1 MRKINP
7 IAIVDEVIKIGQ
19 LILIQD
25 ENLNEESF
33 QSCSKNRTKNSLTK
47 FATFKIVDQPSFP
60 TLKILVDDK
69 IVNVVEEVHYS
80 EILTSG
86 ILDFSEILPNYRK
99 IEDLVKDLRE
109 YIIEKENGEEKLEYM
124 IKTRELGFESVFDDY
139 FDNHLNNLLK
149 LKSINLT
156 MFSDFVYRSLN
167 MDYLNGEDS
176 RVRDLTIVD
185 GVKHYRLKYDHRDVA
200 EFTSIFFKDE
210 IVKVMK
216 NMI

>member
-7 IAIVDEVIKIGQ
+7 IAIVNEVTKIGQ
-19 LILIQD
+19 RILIQD

-33 QSCSKNRTKNSLTK
+33 RSCSKSRIRDSLTR
-47 FATFKIVDQPSFP
+47 FATFEIVDQPSSP

-69 IVNVVEEVHYS
+69 IVNVVEEVYYS

-109 YIIEKENGEEKLEYM
+109 YIIEKENGEEELEYM
-124 IKTRELGFESVFDDY
+124 IKIRELGFDSLFDDY

-185 GVKHYRLKYDHRDVA
+185 GVKHYRLKYDHRNVA
-200 EFTSIFFKDE
+200 EFTSTFFKDE
-210 IVKVMK
+210 IVKVLK

>member
-7 IAIVDEVIKIGQ
+7 IAIVNEVTKIGQ
-19 LILIQD
+19 RILIQD

-33 QSCSKNRTKNSLTK
+33 RSCSKNRIRDSLTR
-47 FATFKIVDQPSFP
+47 FATFEIVDQPSSP

-69 IVNVVEEVHYS
+69 IVNVVEEVYYS

-86 ILDFSEILPNYRK
+86 ILDFSDILPNYRK
-99 IEDLVKDLRE
+99 IEDLIKDLRE
-109 YIIEKENGEEKLEYM
+109 YIIEKENGEEELEYM
-124 IKTRELGFESVFDDY
+124 IKTRELGFESIFGDY
-139 FDNHLNNLLK
+139 FDNHLNNFLK

-185 GVKHYRLKYDHRDVA
+185 GVKHYRLKYDHRNVA
-200 EFTSIFFKDE
+200 EFTSTFFKDE
-210 IVKVMK
+210 IVKVLK

>member
-33 QSCSKNRTKNSLTK
+33 RSCSKNRTKNSLTK
-47 FATFKIVDQPSFP
+47 FATFKIVDQPLYP
-60 TLKILVDDK
+60 TLKILVDDE

-99 IEDLVKDLRE
+99 IEDLIKDLRE

-124 IKTRELGFESVFDDY
+124 IKTRELGFESVFGDY

-185 GVKHYRLKYDHRDVA
+185 GVKHYRLKYNHRNVA
-200 EFTSIFFKDE
+200 EFTSTFFKDE